1 MNRQYRTVIVMAIA
15 VATAALASFGVYT
28 ALQRMP
34 VREVEVGT
42 VNVVVAAEPLDV
54 GTQLRRE
61 QLKVVAWP
69 VKTQVPGAFSDPNDV
84 IDRGVIETINV
95 NEPVTSRKVASKEQG
110 AGLSPIIPQGMRA
123 LSIRVNDVISVAGYV
138 VPGTRVD
145 VLVTVRSQNATGN
158 EPMSRTVVSNLLVL
172 TAGTRYDTEK
182 SKDGKPQP
190 VAVVTLAVVPED
202 AEKIALAQS
211 EGALSL
217 ALRNPLDVD
226 PTRTNG
232 VRMANLMR
240 GGLTPEP
247 EVNPVTR
254 KVVRPKPAPLP
265 VVAPPPPPPPPPPVY
280 RVETYRGNRRTEE
293 IVH

>member
-1 MNRQYRTVIVMAIA
+1 MNRQYRTIIVMAVA

-34 VREVEVGT
+34 VRQVEVGT
-42 VNVVVAAEPLDV
+42 VNVVVAAEPLEV

-61 QLKVVAWP
+61 QLKVIGWP
-69 VKTQVPGAFSDPNDV
+69 VKNKVPGAFADPNDV

-95 NEPVTSRKVASKEQG
+95 NEPVTSRKVASKELG
-110 AGLSPIIPQGMRA
+110 AGLSPVIPQGMRA

-145 VLVTVRSQNATGN
+145 VLVTVRAQAATAN
-158 EPMSRTVVSNLLVL
+158 EPMSRTVVSNLQVL
-172 TAGTRYDTEK
+172 TAGTRIDTEK
-182 SKDGKPQP
+182 GKDGKPQP
-190 VAVVTLAVVPED
+190 VTVVTLAVVPED

-211 EGALSL
+211 EGTLSL

-226 PTRTNG
+226 PTKTNG
-232 VRMANLMR
+232 VKLVNLMR

-254 KVVRPKPAPLP
+254 KVKPRPAPAP
-265 VVAPPPPPPPPPPVY
+265 VVAPAPPPPVIY
-280 RVETYRGNRRTEE
+280 RIEKFSGGKSTSE
-293 IVH
+293 IVN